1 MWRCSEDGGE
11 CEMEGG
17 GVHWRLKTDE
27 MEGCVGGRGGNINEN
42 EGGGRQEL

>member
-1 MWRCSEDGGE
+1 MDALRMGE
-11 CEMEGG
+11 SVKRRVG